1 MYRYTYAQ
9 NLLLRPSEGL
19 TNYRQGEQRA
29 ADRGVRAADM
39 GCKSSGQGG
48 VRAAE
53 LTKQLL
59 TKYECTPV

>member
-39 GCKSSGQGG
+39 GCKISGQVG
-48 VRAAE
+48 VRAADRG
-53 LTKQLL
+53 
-59 TKYECTPV
+59 VRAADRG